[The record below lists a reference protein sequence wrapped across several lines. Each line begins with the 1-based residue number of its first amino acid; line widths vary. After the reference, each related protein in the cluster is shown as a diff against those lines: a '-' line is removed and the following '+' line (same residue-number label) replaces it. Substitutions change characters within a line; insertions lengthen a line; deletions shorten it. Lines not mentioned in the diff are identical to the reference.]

1 MKTILKRIS
10 ASLLAAVY
18 LAVFAVPRSRAIVGE
33 GFDIVAVANA
43 VVDTHLTA
51 LGGEFVIK
59 TGGSSALAAGTE
71 SLFTQAGAA
80 GAFGAGVTG
89 ATAMGTIAAGVAAF
103 GGGFILG
110 YEGYQVVTQFVE
122 WLKASGKIAAGKT
135 TQIYVSGGDF
145 SKLLDGTDLRAMYG
159 FNGDSG
165 VVYCTQGG
173 SSFWV
178 DAIYHSKEFTVDL
191 DWVFIS
197 SQNVVKHFETK
208 QRPLGAWSGDNIL
221 KYKMSLGTVN
231 PKTGDGYVHF
241 YFPYLKDGYQ
251 SYDLP
256 FEEADRV
263 AYWLDIFV
271 PTPDTTSEK
280 REVTFTSPATWTP
293 PTPTPGQSVLYKPFP
308 SAPDKGLEDIIA
320 DVPEAI
326 ASSSFKPATTTVID
340 TPTPE
345 PPPTPDVPPTV
356 NPNPDVQAPEDV
368 TPYTVKIGEV
378 FPFCIPFDLYHM
390 VTMFSAEPE
399 APNGKWEF
407 YLPWEK
413 QNPHP
418 ELYKVEW
425 DLSEFDSLAE
435 LCRKL
440 ELILFCVGLA
450 VVTSKLIKW

>member
-10 ASLLAAVY
+10 AGALAAVF
-18 LAVFAVPRSRAIVGE
+18 LATFAVPRSKAVVE

-43 VVDTHLTA
+43 VVDTHLAA

-103 GGGFILG
+103 SGGFVLG
-110 YEGYQVVTQFVE
+110 YEGYQVVTQFIE
-122 WLKASGKIAAGKT
+122 WLKENKLISADQANTIWVYNGSGDTLIDGRNIASMGFGNVDRRTLEFGKIYS
-135 TQIYVSGGDF
+135 TQ
-145 SKLLDGTDLRAMYG
+145 L
-159 FNGDSG
+159 
-165 VVYCTQGG
+165 G

-178 DAIYHSKEFTVDL
+178 NFSEVEPKKTYSLSLTTISNKNIVKEYV
-191 DWVFIS
+191 
-197 SQNVVKHFETK
+197 ETYDE
-208 QRPLGAWSGDNIL
+208 AWSLTAGDS
-221 KYKMSLGTVN
+221 KYAKYDISVQMPYKDDGNGQVIVGTYHGN
-231 PKTGDGYVHF
+231 KF
-241 YFPYLKDGYQ
+241 FPAEYSHEKIFKDVFTPAPSG
-251 SYDLP
+251 
-256 FEEADRV
+256 EE
-263 AYWLDIFV
+263 
-271 PTPDTTSEK
+271 K
-280 REVTFTSPATWTP
+280 QEVTYAPPATWSP
-293 PTPTPGQSVLYKPFP
+293 PAPAPGQSVLYKPF
-308 SAPDKGLEDIIA
+308 SNAPDKGLEDIIA
-320 DVPEAI
+320 DVPDAI
-326 ASSSFKPATTTVID
+326 ASGNFKPAATTVID

-356 NPNPDVQAPEDV
+356 NPNPDVEVPEDV

-399 APNGKWEF
+399 APHAKWTF
-407 YLPWEK
+407 SLPWSPAQE
-413 QNPHP
+413 
-418 ELYKVEW
+418 YKVEW
-425 DLSEFDSLAE
+425 DLKKFDDLAE

-440 ELILFCVGLA
+440 ELVLFCVGLA

>member
-10 ASLLAAVY
+10 AGM
-18 LAVFAVPRSRAIVGE
+18 LAVVFLATFAMPRSRAVVE
-33 GFDIVAVANA
+33 DLDIVAVANA
-43 VVDTHLTA
+43 VVDTHLAA
-51 LGGEFVIK
+51 LGGEFAIK
-59 TGGSSALAAGTE
+59 AGGSSALTAGTE

-89 ATAMGTIAAGVAAF
+89 ATAMSTIAAGVSAF
-103 GGGFILG
+103 AGGFALG

-122 WLKASGKIAAGKT
+122 WLKASGKIGAGET

-145 SKLLDGTDLRAMYG
+145 TKLLDGTNLRAMYG
-159 FNGDSG
+159 FDGDSG

-208 QRPLGAWSGDNIL
+208 QCPLAAWSGDNIL
-221 KYKMSLGTVN
+221 EYKMSLGVVN
-231 PKTGDGYVHF
+231 PKTGDGYVNF
-241 YFPYLKDGYQ
+241 YFPYLKDHYQ

-271 PTPDTTSEK
+271 STPDTTSEK
-280 REVTFTSPATWTP
+280 REVTFSAPATWTP
-293 PTPTPGQSVLYKPFP
+293 PTPKPGQSVLYKPFP
-308 SAPDKGLEDIIA
+308 NAPDKGLEDIIA

-326 ASSSFKPATTTVID
+326 ASSNFKPATTTVID
-340 TPTPE
+340 APTPE
-345 PPPTPDVPPTV
+345 PPPTPEVPPTV
-356 NPNPDVQAPEDV
+356 NPNPDVEAPDDV

-390 VTMFSAEPE
+390 VTMFDAEPE
-399 APNGKWEF
+399 APHAKWEF
-407 YLPWEK
+407 SLPWSPQE
-413 QNPHP
+413 
-418 ELYKVEW
+418 EYKIEW
-425 DLSEFDSLAE
+425 DLKEFDDLAE

>member
-10 ASLLAAVY
+10 AGVLAAVF
-18 LAVFAVPRSRAIVGE
+18 LATFAIPRSRAVVGE

-59 TGGSSALAAGTE
+59 TGGSSALAASTE

-89 ATAMGTIAAGVAAF
+89 ATAMSTIAAGVAAF

-122 WLKASGKIAAGKT
+122 WLRENKLISDGET
-135 TQIYVSGGDF
+135 TQIYISGGAWD
-145 SKLLDGTDLRAMYG
+145 KLADGKPILSSNSHTDPYVQGQIYTTQAGAAFRVTTVDTGEVNSNGAKLYVSTMVAIGVDNKVHVYEDRGHTVSYGPDDTSVYYMGSTDIYQALIKSWYSSRYATGIPPFNPDVYAMDRV
-159 FNGDSG
+159 FGDSG
-165 VVYCTQGG
+165 G
-173 SSFWV
+173 
-178 DAIYHSKEFTVDL
+178 
-191 DWVFIS
+191 
-197 SQNVVKHFETK
+197 
-208 QRPLGAWSGDNIL
+208 
-221 KYKMSLGTVN
+221 N
-231 PKTGDGYVHF
+231 PV
-241 YFPYLKDGYQ
+241 
-251 SYDLP
+251 
-256 FEEADRV
+256 
-263 AYWLDIFV
+263 
-271 PTPDTTSEK
+271 EK
-280 REVTFTSPATWTP
+280 REITYTPPVTWTP
-293 PTPTPGQSVLYKPFP
+293 PTPTPGQSVQYKPFP
-308 SAPDKGLEDIIA
+308 NAPDKGLEDIIA
-320 DVPEAI
+320 DVPESI
-326 ASSSFKPATTTVID
+326 ASSNFKPAAPTVID

-356 NPNPDVQAPEDV
+356 NPNPDVEAPEDV

-390 VTMFSAEPE
+390 VTMFSADPE

-413 QNPHP
+413 QDPHP
-418 ELYKVEW
+418 QLYKVEW
-425 DLSEFDSLAE
+425 DLEKFDELAE

-440 ELILFCVGLA
+440 ELVLFCVGLA

>member
-10 ASLLAAVY
+10 AGALAAVF
-18 LAVFAVPRSRAIVGE
+18 LATFAVPRSKAVVE

-43 VVDTHLTA
+43 VVDTHLAA

-103 GGGFILG
+103 GGGFVLG

-122 WLKASGKIAAGKT
+122 WLKANKLISADEANKIYQSGGSFQYLIDGKPVRNSDREPINTDLYKYGKIYS
-135 TQIYVSGGDF
+135 TQ
-145 SKLLDGTDLRAMYG
+145 A
-159 FNGDSG
+159 
-165 VVYCTQGG
+165 G
-173 SSFWV
+173 SSWKL
-178 DAIYHSKEFTVDL
+178 DIEESKTSEGEKIYKIRCTAITADNKIVVESNEAANPQYTPTTGYYIYL
-191 DWVFIS
+191 ATS
-197 SQNVVKHFETK
+197 SQINITTWYNYNNTVRVPQLPDPANLDPFLNVF
-208 QRPLGAWSGDNIL
+208 GSD
-221 KYKMSLGTVN
+221 SS
-231 PKTGDGYVHF
+231 
-241 YFPYLKDGYQ
+241 YQ
-251 SYDLP
+251 G
-256 FEEADRV
+256 
-263 AYWLDIFV
+263 
-271 PTPDTTSEK
+271 EK
-280 REVTFTSPATWTP
+280 REVTFTPPATWTP
-293 PTPTPGQSVLYKPFP
+293 PAPKPGQSVLYKPFP
-308 SAPDKGLEDIIA
+308 NAPDKGLEDIIA

-326 ASSSFKPATTTVID
+326 ASSNFKPAAITVID

-345 PPPTPDVPPTV
+345 PPPTPEVPPTV
-356 NPNPDVQAPEDV
+356 NPNPDVEAPEDV

-399 APNGKWEF
+399 APHAKWTF
-407 YLPWEK
+407 SLPWAPQQE
-413 QNPHP
+413 
-418 ELYKVEW
+418 YKVEW
-425 DLSEFDSLAE
+425 DLKKFDDLAE

-440 ELILFCVGLA
+440 ELVLFCVGLA

>member
-10 ASLLAAVY
+10 AGALAAVF
-18 LAVFAVPRSRAIVGE
+18 LASFAVPRSKAVVE

-43 VVDTHLTA
+43 VVDTHLAA

-89 ATAMGTIAAGVAAF
+89 ATAMGTIAAGVVAF
-103 GGGFILG
+103 GGGFVLG

-122 WLKASGKIAAGKT
+122 WLKENKLISADEANKIYQT
-135 TQIYVSGGDF
+135 GG
-145 SKLLDGTDLRAMYG
+145 SPEYLLDGSKVAGEGSPVYVYG
-159 FNGDSG
+159 RL
-165 VVYCTQGG
+165 YTTQAG
-173 SSFWV
+173 SSF
-178 DAIYHSKEFTVDL
+178 TVEQ
-191 DWVFIS
+191 V
-197 SQNVVKHFETK
+197 QNGFDDNG
-208 QRPLGAWSGDNIL
+208 RPLIAVKFKAISYFDDFLEYTTEAKDFRW
-221 KYKMSLGTVN
+221 YGT
-231 PKTGDGYVHF
+231 DGNNQPLTTYRVRMASSIQF
-241 YFPYLKDGYQ
+241 QMGRDLYAKRIYLIPEIATTDYFKDYFGPVT
-251 SYDLP
+251 D
-256 FEEADRV
+256 V
-263 AYWLDIFV
+263 
-271 PTPDTTSEK
+271 EK
-280 REVTFTSPATWTP
+280 QEVTYTSPATWTP
-293 PTPTPGQSVLYKPFP
+293 PTPKPGQSVLYKPFP
-308 SAPDKGLEDIIA
+308 DAPDKGLEDIIA

-326 ASSSFKPATTTVID
+326 ASSNFKPAATTVID

-413 QNPHP
+413 QDPHP
-418 ELYKVEW
+418 QLYKVEW
-425 DLSEFDSLAE
+425 DLEKFDDLAE

-440 ELILFCVGLA
+440 ELVLFCVGLA

>member
-10 ASLLAAVY
+10 AGALAAVF
-18 LAVFAVPRSRAIVGE
+18 LATFAVPRSKAVVGE

-43 VVDTHLTA
+43 VVDTHLAA

-103 GGGFILG
+103 GGGFVLG
-110 YEGYQVVTQFVE
+110 YEGYQVVTQFVD
-122 WLKASGKIAAGKT
+122 WLKENKLISADEANKIYRTGGDWTLLMDGTKTMGWLGGYDKNREFGRIYT
-135 TQIYVSGGDF
+135 TQAGTSFKCDFKRLSQNEAYWIFTVVGVDNRVVFKQTNNMDPFDCPTSNYYISSVKTDSLAIREAPYGGYSVSFDGDF
-145 SKLLDGTDLRAMYG
+145 NLIKG
-159 FNGDSG
+159 
-165 VVYCTQGG
+165 
-173 SSFWV
+173 
-178 DAIYHSKEFTVDL
+178 
-191 DWVFIS
+191 
-197 SQNVVKHFETK
+197 
-208 QRPLGAWSGDNIL
+208 LGEQA
-221 KYKMSLGTVN
+221 V
-231 PKTGDGYVHF
+231 
-241 YFPYLKDGYQ
+241 
-251 SYDLP
+251 
-256 FEEADRV
+256 
-263 AYWLDIFV
+263 
-271 PTPDTTSEK
+271 EK
-280 REVTFTSPATWTP
+280 REVTFTPPATWTP

-308 SAPDKGLEDIIA
+308 DAPDKGLEDIIA

-326 ASSSFKPATTTVID
+326 ASSNFKPAAPTVID

-345 PPPTPDVPPTV
+345 QPPTPDVPPAV
-356 NPNPDVQAPEDV
+356 NPNPDVEAPEDV

-399 APNGKWEF
+399 APHAKWTF
-407 YLPWEK
+407 SLPWSPAQE
-413 QNPHP
+413 
-418 ELYKVEW
+418 YKVEW
-425 DLSEFDSLAE
+425 DLKKFDDLAE

-440 ELILFCVGLA
+440 ELVLFCVGLA